1 MVLTTEELIASLQHE
16 EDTVKTMNFV
26 QAISATQKQSNE
38 YVRLL
43 RGWTVADFC
52 GEIDMFGTTSARG
65 SLPVNLVLSGYA
77 AHRTQLLGYL
87 NSCGREEWHT
97 VNLWAGLDSPDS
109 CLAGRAWRKNSK
121 HASSRRKKVRAPNH
135 RGDHR

>member
-1 MVLTTEELIASLQHE
+1 MVLTTEELIASLRHE
-16 EDTVKTMNFV
+16 EDTAKTMNFV
-26 QAISATQKQSNE
+26 QAISAIQKQSNQ

-97 VNLWAGLDSPDS
+97 VNLWPRLS
-109 CLAGRAWRKNSK
+109 
-121 HASSRRKKVRAPNH
+121 
-135 RGDHR
+135 